1 MIKMT
6 KIIGIDLGT
15 SNSAAAVVMGGKPTI
30 IPAAEGAT
38 VGGKAFP
45 SVVAFTK
52 DGELLVGEPA
62 RRQAVTNPDNTI
74 VAAKRKMG
82 SDETFKIL
90 DKQYKPQQISAFILQ
105 KIKKDAEAFV
115 GEPIEK
121 VVITVP
127 AYFDDNQR
135 QATKDAGTIA
145 GLDVVRIINEP
156 TAASLAFGLDK
167 AKEDMK
173 ILVFDFGGGTLDVT
187 IMEMGGGVFEVLSTS
202 GDTKLGG
209 TDMDK
214 VLIDYVVDEF
224 KKKEGVDLTSDST
237 AMTRIREACEK
248 AKIELSTVMETDVN
262 LPFIAHDPSAG
273 AKNLE
278 LRITRAKLDEL
289 IEPIVDRCKPSIL
302 KALEDAKLSNSD
314 INKIVMVGGP
324 TRIPLVKKFV
334 SEVVGQ
340 ETESGVDPMEAVA
353 MGAAIQAGIIAGDVT
368 SDIVL
373 LDVTPL
379 TLGIETLGGVRE
391 PLIERNTTIP
401 TSKSKVF
408 TTAADNQTAVTIHV
422 VQGERPMATDNVS
435 LGSFNLTDLPP
446 APRGVPQIE
455 VKFDIDANGIINVTA
470 KDLGTQKEAKI
481 TIESNS
487 KLSPEEIEKLKE
499 DAEKFS
505 DEDKVKK
512 EKIDLK
518 NEAESYIYTTEKL
531 VNHDLK
537 DKISQEQGIKITDAV
552 KEVKEVLDKE
562 PSELKPK
569 LEALQSLVNE
579 VTTEWPIDYFAW
591 RTRQFLGTV
600 DSFNI
605 STVEFDSWY
614 DSLKVRSKEVKDTL
628 ARFDAKSQFN
638 LAAQLG
644 TIGYRDEAMLLLEPI
659 ELRGHKNLAQL
670 FELSRLYE
678 QIGEHYHAF
687 KMSKKVVIVG
697 AGPAGWAA
705 AWGGCCWGLGVSL
718 GYPPRHGP
726 PAVPPRAVRA
736 ACCGGQGRLAGQS
749 GQRPGRRMAGWAVGP
764 AVTVLRAA
772 AGRTRRGRGSLHP
785 TRGSCG
791 LVRAPACRC

>member
-1 MIKMT
+1 MSKV
-6 KIIGIDLGT
+6 IGIDLGT
-15 SNSAAAVVMGGKPTI
+15 SNSAAAVVMGGKPSI

-52 DGELLVGEPA
+52 EGDLLVGEPA
-62 RRQAVTNPDNTI
+62 RRQAVTNPDRTI
-74 VAAKRKMG
+74 IAAKRKMG
-82 SDETFKIL
+82 SEHTFTVQ
-90 DKQYKPQQISAFILQ
+90 DKNYKPQQISAFILQ

-115 GEPIEK
+115 GEPVK
-121 VVITVP
+121 KAVITVP

-167 AKEDMK
+167 SKEDMK

-187 IMEMGGGVFEVLSTS
+187 IMEMGGGVFEVMSTS
-202 GDTKLGG
+202 GDTHLGG

-214 VLIDYVVDEF
+214 VIIDYILDEF
-224 KKKEGVDLTSDST
+224 KKKEGVDLSQDST
-237 AMTRIREACEK
+237 AMTRIREAAEK
-248 AKIELSTVMETDVN
+248 AKIELSTVMETDIN
-262 LPFIAHDPSAG
+262 LPFIAHDPSSG

-289 IEPIVDRCKPSIL
+289 IGPIIERCRPSVE
-302 KALEDAKLSNSD
+302 KALEDAKLAKTD
-314 INKIVMVGGP
+314 IHKIVMVGGP

-334 SEVVGQ
+334 GEVIGR
-340 ETESGVDPMEAVA
+340 EPESGVDPMEAVA
-353 MGAAIQAGIIAGDVT
+353 MGAAIQAGIIAGDVS

-422 VQGERPMATDNVS
+422 VQGERPMASDNVS
-435 LGSFNLTDLPP
+435 LGSFNLMDLPP

-481 TIESNS
+481 TIESSS
-487 KLSPEEIEKLKE
+487 KLSKDEIEKLKE

-505 DEDKVKK
+505 DEDKKKK

-518 NEAESYIYTTEKL
+518 NEAESYIYSIEKL

-537 DKISQEQGIKITDAV
+537 EKISQEQGIKITDAV
-552 KEVKEVLDKE
+552 KEVKESLDKE
-562 PSELKPK
+562 PEELKTK
-569 LEALQSLVNE
+569 LDSLKTIVNE
-579 VTTEWPIDYFAW
+579 VTTELYKNVAPPPGAD
-591 RTRQFLGTV
+591 QGTGSTDQGTGSTDQGT
-600 DSFNI
+600 DS
-605 STVEFDSWY
+605 STNE
-614 DSLKVRSKEVKDTL
+614 T
-628 ARFDAKSQFN
+628 KSN
-638 LAAQLG
+638 
-644 TIGYRDEAMLLLEPI
+644 
-659 ELRGHKNLAQL
+659 
-670 FELSRLYE
+670 
-678 QIGEHYHAF
+678 
-687 KMSKKVVIVG
+687 
-697 AGPAGWAA
+697 
-705 AWGGCCWGLGVSL
+705 
-718 GYPPRHGP
+718 
-726 PAVPPRAVRA
+726 
-736 ACCGGQGRLAGQS
+736 
-749 GQRPGRRMAGWAVGP
+749 
-764 AVTVLRAA
+764 
-772 AGRTRRGRGSLHP
+772 
-785 TRGSCG
+785 
-791 LVRAPACRC
+791 